1 MKKFF
6 LIIGLSVFSLAT
18 FAEGIPSVSVNKSQ
32 GGWTAILN
40 MYNYVSY
47 TPAESSPDGI
57 AQLNCSGNGFSF
69 CRIPNCTSI
78 SVNDGSE
85 MKEIT
90 DVSKVNTLISAVNS
104 VIDRLAENNSDTETE
119 ANTARRTST
128 SQYVKTKKVA
138 FSNPSAKNRAKCDT
152 YVVKGV
158 SSNNRSADAQTVTI
172 YIDKVDLLGN

>member
-6 LIIGLSVFSLAT
+6 LIFGLSVFSLAA

-78 SVNDGSE
+78 TVSDGSE
-85 MKEIT
+85 MKEIN
-90 DVSKVNTLISAVNS
+90 DISKVNTLVSAINN
-104 VIDRLAENNSDTETE
+104 VIDQLAENNAETET
-119 ANTARRTST
+119 NSARRTST
-128 SQYVKTKKVA
+128 TQDVKTKKVA
-138 FSNPSAKNRAKCDT
+138 ISNPSAKNRAKCDT

-158 SSNNRSADAQTVTI
+158 SSNNRSADTQTVKI